1 MGSAT
6 SHHLATHRI
15 IIIPLHHNSKPQN
28 QHHTVKMQFTTII
41 APFLALAAAAS
52 AQYNG
57 TAPSGTAMG
66 TASASGAGTG
76 SNPTTSPSTTAPT
89 TSPAPLSASSL
100 LAVSLLPCKDADQRF

>member
-1 MGSAT
+1 MGSTT
-6 SHHLATHRI
+6 SHHFAPYR
-15 IIIPLHHNSKPQN
+15 IIIPLHHNQKPQN
-28 QHHTVKMQFTTII
+28 QHQTVKMQFTTII

-76 SNPTTSPSTTAPT
+76 SNPTTSPIDNGANNL
-89 TSPAPLSASSL
+89 AGSAL
-100 LAVSLLPCKDADQRF
+100 GLVIAGGVALAL

>member
-1 MGSAT
+1 MGSTT
-6 SHHLATHRI
+6 SHHFATHRI
-15 IIIPLHHNSKPQN
+15 IIIPLHHNQQN
-28 QHHTVKMQFTTII
+28 QHLKVKMQFTTII

-76 SNPTTSPSTTAPT
+76 SNPTTSPIDNGANNL
-89 TSPAPLSASSL
+89 AGSAL
-100 LAVSLLPCKDADQRF
+100 GLVIAGGVALAL

>member
-1 MGSAT
+1 MGSTTYIT
-6 SHHLATHRI
+6 SLHRI

-76 SNPTTSPSTTAPT
+76 SNPTTSPIDNGANNL
-89 TSPAPLSASSL
+89 AGSAL
-100 LAVSLLPCKDADQRF
+100 GLVIAGGVALAL

>member
-1 MGSAT
+1 MGIHDFT
-6 SHHLATHRI
+6 SLRYT
-15 IIIPLHHNSKPQN
+15 PYNNNTTPPQLKNSKTN
-28 QHHTVKMQFTTII
+28 TTVKMQFTTII

-76 SNPTTSPSTTAPT
+76 SNPTTSPIDNGANNL
-89 TSPAPLSASSL
+89 AGSAL
-100 LAVSLLPCKDADQRF
+100 GLVIAGGVALAL

>member
-1 MGSAT
+1 MGSTT
-6 SHHLATHRI
+6 SHHFATPH

-76 SNPTTSPSTTAPT
+76 SNPTTSPIDNGANNL
-89 TSPAPLSASSL
+89 AGSAL
-100 LAVSLLPCKDADQRF
+100 GLVIAGGVALAL